1 MSDGA
6 NEFEQPGANYPDS
19 AKEADVEQRSD
30 AGVGGDIIREDRDAA
45 APTGTQDAP
54 ALDQNLPTEMERL
67 DGVVQQVRA
76 DVGGEDVAIVEKSL
90 RRRLADTG
98 IVIADDE
105 VSALARDIAG

>member
-1 MSDGA
+1 MSHGA
-6 NEFEQPGANYPDS
+6 NEFEEPGVNYPDS
-19 AKEADVEQRSD
+19 AKEAP
-30 AGVGGDIIREDRDAA
+30 APAA
-45 APTGTQDAP
+45 TQDGP

-76 DVGGEDVAIVEKSL
+76 DVGGEDVAIVETSL

-98 IVIADDE
+98 IVVADDE